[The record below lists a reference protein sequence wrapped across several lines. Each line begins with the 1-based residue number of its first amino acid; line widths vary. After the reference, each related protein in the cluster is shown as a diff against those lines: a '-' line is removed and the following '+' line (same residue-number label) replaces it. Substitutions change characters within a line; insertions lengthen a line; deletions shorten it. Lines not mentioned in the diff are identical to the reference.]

1 MTKED
6 VLMMARNPYGIY
18 SFTAADLAVFCDLIA
33 AQEREEC
40 AKVCEENSKMF
51 GDSALIG
58 VCRTNAKR
66 IRARK

>member
-40 AKVCEENSKMF
+40 AKVCDRCSDEDGFEGSYADRCAEE
-51 GDSALIG
+51 I
-58 VCRTNAKR
+58 RKR
-66 IRARK
+66 R